1 MSDRRRRM
9 LLALADEHQ
18 VPILEDDYDSELR
31 YEGAPIA
38 ALKTI
43 DHAGQVVYVGTF
55 SKVLFPGLRLGY
67 VVAAPP
73 LLEKIALARWN
84 ADVTSNVITQS
95 AVGHLLASGALTRH
109 LRRVRAVYAE
119 RLAAMLAALAD
130 AMPPGTEWTRP
141 RGGHSVWLTL
151 PVEVDADALLQS
163 ALDAGIRYSP
173 GDVFCGAGRGRRHLA
188 LSFANHTPAAIAEGV
203 AALGDL

>member
-1 MSDRRRRM
+1 M
-9 LLALADEHQ
+9 
-18 VPILEDDYDSELR
+18 
-31 YEGAPIA
+31 
-38 ALKTI
+38 
-43 DHAGQVVYVGTF
+43 
-55 SKVLFPGLRLGY
+55 
-67 VVAAPP
+67 AAPP

-84 ADVTSNVITQS
+84 ADVTSSVITQS
-95 AVGHLLASGALTRH
+95 AVAHLLASGALTRH

-151 PVEVDADALLQS
+151 PAEVDADALLQS

-173 GDVFCGAGRGRRHLA
+173 GDVFCGDGRGRRHLA

-203 AALGDL
+203 AALGDLLHQRLAGRRRSRR